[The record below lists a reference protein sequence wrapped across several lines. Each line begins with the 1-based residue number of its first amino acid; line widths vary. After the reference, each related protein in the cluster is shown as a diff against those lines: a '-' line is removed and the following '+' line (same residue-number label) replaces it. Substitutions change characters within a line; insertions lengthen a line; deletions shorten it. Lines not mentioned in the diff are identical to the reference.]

1 MRHHHHRRTWTS
13 ALVLVFAALTFAAGF
28 FWPRAPRIDTV
39 LVPGPVRYVDA
50 PAAPQPPAA
59 APLPPV
65 PTPVALPTK
74 PRGTGRTEHAET
86 RGLNLGVYEI
96 LRQSTP

>member
-1 MRHHHHRRTWTS
+1 MRHHHLPRRS
-13 ALVLVFAALTFAAGF
+13 LIRAAVALMALSFAAGLF
-28 FWPRAPRIDTV
+28 FPRPPRIDTV

-50 PAAPQPPAA
+50 PTAPQPPAA

-74 PRGTGRTEHAET
+74 PRDTGRTEHAET

-96 LRQSTP
+96 LRPSTP